1 MTIDT
6 TLPASDPLRFRK
18 KLLSRYKMTVTDQ
31 LKVIENQIKAS
42 QAQYHLGRLA
52 AKISAYSSGDLRK
65 YKYLTGEDLGY
76 KPSVFKQAEFDYSP
90 LGNIFN
96 EGLDKDDQKE
106 GLFKRVENIK
116 GKNEKLLKAF
126 TTASRVSKAA
136 KNESDFNYNSKYA
149 FYRDLEK
156 HKRMVS
162 IDSKHGKLKEFYKLL
177 GDFKNHKPITNG
189 TKNRKNRILNN
200 VNQLYNKYFDT
211 LKHYD
216 SKDLNERDEEFF
228 DPKQFKILGKKKQI
242 SVLTEENTEKEMQK
256 SESTKENCE

>member
-1 MTIDT
+1 
-6 TLPASDPLRFRK
+6 
-18 KLLSRYKMTVTDQ
+18 MTVTDQ
-31 LKVIENQIKAS
+31 LKIIENQIIAS
-42 QAQYHLGRLA
+42 QAQYHLGRLT

-76 KPSVFKQAEFDYSP
+76 KPSVFKKAEFDYSP

-96 EGLDKDDQKE
+96 KGLDKDDQKE

-116 GKNEKLLKAF
+116 GKNEELLKAF
-126 TTASRVSKAA
+126 STASRVSKAA

-162 IDSKHGKLKEFYKLL
+162 TDSKHGELKEFYKLL
-177 GDFKNHKPITNG
+177 GDFKNHKPITNE

-216 SKDLNERDEEFF
+216 GKDLNERDEEFF

-256 SESTKENCE
+256 SESTKENSE